1 MVLEARK
8 LSRMAQYTKD
18 PLMTLREGTSLLLAG
33 TNEGHISLV
42 NHTTGDVQFSLKV
55 SERERER
62 ESER

>member
-1 MVLEARK
+1 MVLEAHK

-55 SERERER
+55 SKRER